1 MATVVESSPA
11 NAGSVEAWVV
21 EVLKIVNGLSPAN
34 DLVTRKWYVLDVLG
48 CLSWL
53 DLLGPAAFTLAFLD
67 ITMLNKSIIII
78 LIKYFVSE
86 DAVACLQ
93 FTILHDLIV
102 NIFGISVVNFLS
114 FDALFALVNI
124 DITVPIVNLVVH

>member
-1 MATVVESSPA
+1 
-11 NAGSVEAWVV
+11 
-21 EVLKIVNGLSPAN
+21 
-34 DLVTRKWYVLDVLG
+34 
-48 CLSWL
+48 
-53 DLLGPAAFTLAFLD
+53 
-67 ITMLNKSIIII
+67 MLNKSIIII

-102 NIFGISVVNFLS
+102 NVFGISVVNFLS